1 MTDIDHTTMGW
12 QTSRTYLHPG
22 MLQNHLIIILKYPL
36 LSIRLLLQN
45 LIVMVDLF
53 HANLYHAPNT
63 YTELFIQYL

>member
-12 QTSRTYLHPG
+12 QTSRTYLPG
-22 MLQNHLIIILKYPL
+22 MLQNYLIFTLKYPL

-63 YTELFIQYL
+63 YIELFIQYL